1 MTYHTTLI
9 FSLSI
14 LVASLIGWVRFRK
27 IDPAYYPFL
36 YCLWIGALNEV
47 ISYILVT
54 NHQSTAL
61 NNNIYALL
69 EPLLL
74 LWLFKNWGSFNRVP
88 SLFIALLILFPLL
101 WIIDNFVLSTVTR
114 FTFYYR
120 IFYSFIIVLLS
131 VHAINGLI
139 LTERKNILKN
149 SIFLLCI
156 GFVIYYTFSVLVQ
169 VFWLYGLNVSR
180 EFTIKVVIILLAI
193 NLFANLIYA
202 LAVLWMPTR
211 RRFTLPY

>member
-1 MTYHTTLI
+1 MSYPVVFI

-14 LVASLIGWVRFRK
+14 LIASVIGWVRFKR

-36 YCLWIGALNEV
+36 YCLWIGSLNE
-47 ISYILVT
+47 IINYILAA
-54 NHQSTAL
+54 NHQTNAL

-69 EPLLL
+69 ESLLL
-74 LWLFKNWGSFNRVP
+74 LWLFKNWGNFDRAP
-88 SLFIALLILFPLL
+88 RLFIALLILFPAV
-101 WIIDNFVLSTVTR
+101 WIIDNFFISTVTR

-120 IFYSFIIVLLS
+120 IFYSFILVLLS

-139 LTERKNILKN
+139 LTESKNILKN
-149 SIFLLCI
+149 AIFLLCM

-169 VFWLYGLNVSR
+169 TFWLYGLNVSR
-180 EFTIKVVIILLAI
+180 EFTIRVIFILLAI